1 MFHFIFL
8 GFNETYDNLSYKTLS
23 IMYWVHNRITR
34 GRFKPKWIFKCDDD
48 NLVDIY
54 SFEKYA
60 ISLEDQMKNE
70 ADSNKIFCYVRDDAV
85 PMRPGT
91 VYIRTVTS

>member
-1 MFHFIFL
+1 
-8 GFNETYDNLSYKTLS
+8 
-23 IMYWVHNRITR
+23 MYWVHNRITR

-54 SFEKYA
+54 SFEKYV

-91 VYIRTVTS
+91 VYIRTVTSYSKVSIKRPVLLNNLVQFRKKLL